1 LAKNI
6 EASTVKTQRKKLKMP
21 PTSGIIGNRVL
32 LKNTY
37 MVEFAPDS
45 ADKNHFLTVTKSLKA
60 SHNIQPSVIKRRCDI
75 HSSLF
80 SGVSFTVTDN
90 HSVEAIE
97 MIEDAIAIYP
107 VYLVH
112 VPEPIKR
119 SVSSGALDGSGA
131 DYIRS
136 YNLTG
141 VTQVHEKFQNFGKGV
156 RVSKPLSRLSSLFVL
171 QFRLSQIEKYEHQKV
186 SQLDNTSL

>member
-1 LAKNI
+1 MAP
-6 EASTVKTQRKKLKMP
+6 V
-21 PTSGIIGNRVL
+21 SGNIGNRVL

-37 MVEFAPDS
+37 MVEFASDS
-45 ADKNHFLTVTKSLKA
+45 ADKNHFRTVTKSLKA
-60 SHNIQPSVIKRRCDI
+60 SHNIQPSVIKKRCDI
-75 HSSLF
+75 SSSLF
-80 SGVSFTVTDN
+80 SGVSFTVTDD

-112 VPEPIKR
+112 VPEPIK
-119 SVSSGALDGSGA
+119 SYVSSGALDGSGA

-156 RVSKPLSRLSSLFVL
+156 RVRKASSDKSSLFVL
-171 QFRLSQIEKYEHQKV
+171 QFRLSWIEKYR
-186 SQLDNTSL
+186 TSKSFTTWEYLHIIEV